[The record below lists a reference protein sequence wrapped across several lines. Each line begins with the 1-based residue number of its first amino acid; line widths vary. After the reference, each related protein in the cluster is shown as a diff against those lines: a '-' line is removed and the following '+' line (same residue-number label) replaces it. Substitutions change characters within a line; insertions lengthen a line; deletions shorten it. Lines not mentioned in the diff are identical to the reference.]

1 MSGAAPVFRLS
12 LFLKSIRA
20 SGVEIGT
27 RGEFAIAAGL
37 LALCLALGAGS
48 VVTTMVIW
56 LLCF

>member
-1 MSGAAPVFRLS
+1 MSRGMPALRPA

-20 SGVEIGT
+20 SRIEIGT
-27 RGEFAIAAGL
+27 RGEFAIAAGF
-37 LALCLALGAGS
+37 LALCLALGPGS